1 MFLTLSKDSL
11 AVIKMILSFIP
22 EKNYAS
28 LAFSIQKKKKKKKRA
43 YALKRDFMHVWM
55 SQYLYKHL
63 VLAEYTSTEVN
74 KTIQKYTYYS
84 LC

>member
-28 LAFSIQKKKKKKKRA
+28 LAFSI
-43 YALKRDFMHVWM
+43 
-55 SQYLYKHL
+55 
-63 VLAEYTSTEVN
+63 
-74 KTIQKYTYYS
+74 
-84 LC
+84 